1 MVLNLWNK
9 EQARESNS
17 SYAYFLEQIKINM
30 QAFFWNSRGGI
41 PEVPKD
47 KKESLQ
53 NNHYLLK
60 LCRTHMVFS

>member
-30 QAFFWNSRGGI
+30 QAFF
-41 PEVPKD
+41 
-47 KKESLQ
+47 
-53 NNHYLLK
+53 
-60 LCRTHMVFS
+60 